1 MFGGGGVVI
10 PASDGGATTAE
21 GEIIP
26 GAITDGKSAADHGRV
41 RVFHGTPTP
50 VIEEQWEALGDLEG
64 LQGQASAEASARQ
77 ADCDALETTAR
88 DLDAQRSRL
97 CAERRQLAA
106 EDDVLRRRIA
116 GPPRR
121 DANDAEKDSR
131 ARRAERMKFL
141 HRRESKLLH
150 ESAVLRTRAAAHRDG
165 ASTARARAA
174 ALSEKC
180 LSVRKPLEEA
190 SATDAGLGPPPMILG
205 RSLSKVPTLGLN
217 PLQANPAEAL
227 RAITR
232 HSQLEVYRDQSKSLL
247 ATREEATRL
256 ERGLWAAERH
266 RQNETTHL
274 DEMLVKL
281 ANIATRVKKS
291 RFEDVRHDLVQAI
304 QLFWAKGSKLRKV
317 NLRHEGSLDWWARRT
332 KTLNT
337 IQWVS
342 SDMQDPDDPD
352 EAVESC
358 VEINQCVGCMTWPR
372 WLRRAVTNRHR
383 HAIEQVSRRWRG
395 G

>member
-1 MFGGGGVVI
+1 M
-10 PASDGGATTAE
+10 
-21 GEIIP
+21 
-26 GAITDGKSAADHGRV
+26 
-41 RVFHGTPTP
+41 
-50 VIEEQWEALGDLEG
+50 
-64 LQGQASAEASARQ
+64 
-77 ADCDALETTAR
+77 
-88 DLDAQRSRL
+88 
-97 CAERRQLAA
+97 
-106 EDDVLRRRIA
+106 RRRIA

-150 ESAVLRTRAAAHRDG
+150 EAAVLRTRAQSHRAG
-165 ASTARARAA
+165 ASTARARA

-190 SATDAGLGPPPMILG
+190 SSTDAGLGPPPMILG

-232 HSQLEVYRDQSKSLL
+232 HSQLEVYRDQSKSIL

-304 QLFWAKGSKLRKV
+304 QLFWAKGSETEK
-317 NLRHEGSLDWWARRT
+317 S
-332 KTLNT
+332 
-337 IQWVS
+337 
-342 SDMQDPDDPD
+342 
-352 EAVESC
+352 
-358 VEINQCVGCMTWPR
+358 
-372 WLRRAVTNRHR
+372 
-383 HAIEQVSRRWRG
+383 
-395 G
+395 